1 MAEAYG
7 GVKRGDLG
15 DGDFVFPDSRTF
27 PIKTA
32 ADVSDAVASW
42 GRYKG
47 PHSFEDFKRRLTA
60 LARRK
65 GFASALPQAW
75 QATKALSSFTVYKDN
90 AGRYRWVMVS
100 SNAFRDRDGEIVSQ
114 KALAADVARADQDR
128 QYGPLRWWH
137 VGQPFGAGLDIGD
150 CDYNAMAGRMLIES
164 GTFRSPAIGAAVAR
178 KAADL
183 QGSIG
188 FVHPPNEPDADGVFT
203 HIRRFERSLVP
214 RGKAANPFTS
224 LLVKETSAMDE
235 TKVKALAELLGIPPA
250 DVQGMVVAPAQQ
262 AETKALAAGVAFKA
276 ADGEITAEQLVAVLK
291 SNPDLLES
299 ALKAMEGMEGSADGE
314 AKADG
319 ADAGD
324 IPDMGAE
331 PDGDEDMLTAAECER
346 IATATA
352 QKVIEQLMPHL
363 NIGSKMDEV
372 KSLLGGMSGGY
383 AKKDAADA
391 NRDQQIAALQAQIK
405 ELQGDAPRAIR
416 AGFKASEANSTIVPE
431 GDARLQ
437 QQPTADPINDFLN
450 GFLFSGGQP
459 AAQS

>member
-1 MAEAYG
+1 M
-7 GVKRGDLG
+7 
-15 DGDFVFPDSRTF
+15 
-27 PIKTA
+27 
-32 ADVSDAVASW
+32 
-42 GRYKG
+42 
-47 PHSFEDFKRRLTA
+47 SFA
-60 LARRK
+60 
-65 GFASALPQAW
+65 
-75 QATKALSSFTVYKDN
+75 VYKDN
-90 AGRYRWVMVS
+90 AGRYRWVMTS

-262 AETKALAAGVAFKA
+262 AETKALEAGVAYKA
-276 ADGEITAEQLVAVLK
+276 AAQTYPGPESWATTAAGDITAEQLVAALK

-299 ALKAMEGMEGSADGE
+299 ALKAMEGMEGGADGE
-314 AKADG
+314 VKADG
-319 ADAGD
+319 AGD
-324 IPDMGAE
+324 IPDMGAAS
-331 PDGDEDMLTAAECER
+331 DSDEDMLTAAECER

-372 KSLLGGMSGGY
+372 KSLLGGMAGGY
-383 AKKDAADA
+383 AKKDDTQAA
-391 NRDQQIAALQAQIK
+391 QAALKAQIDQLSAQLK

-437 QQPTADPINDFLN
+437 QQPTADPINDFLT
-450 GFLFSGGQP
+450 GFLFSGGRP

>member
-1 MAEAYG
+1 
-7 GVKRGDLG
+7 
-15 DGDFVFPDSRTF
+15 
-27 PIKTA
+27 
-32 ADVSDAVASW
+32 
-42 GRYKG
+42 
-47 PHSFEDFKRRLTA
+47 
-60 LARRK
+60 
-65 GFASALPQAW
+65 
-75 QATKALSSFTVYKDN
+75 
-90 AGRYRWVMVS
+90 
-100 SNAFRDRDGEIVSQ
+100 
-114 KALAADVARADQDR
+114 
-128 QYGPLRWWH
+128 
-137 VGQPFGAGLDIGD
+137 
-150 CDYNAMAGRMLIES
+150 
-164 GTFRSPAIGAAVAR
+164 
-178 KAADL
+178 
-183 QGSIG
+183 
-188 FVHPPNEPDADGVFT
+188 
-203 HIRRFERSLVP
+203 
-214 RGKAANPFTS
+214 
-224 LLVKETSAMDE
+224 MDE

-299 ALKAMEGMEGSADGE
+299 ALKAMEGMEGGADGE
-314 AKADG
+314 VKADG
-319 ADAGD
+319 AGD
-324 IPDMGAE
+324 IPEMDAE
-331 PDGDEDMLTAAECER
+331 PDGDENMLTQAECQQ
-346 IATATA
+346 IAQMTAEMVV
-352 QKVIEQLMPHL
+352 QQLMPHL

-383 AKKDAADA
+383 AQKDAADA